1 MASPRVIPRAGRIA
15 NNLVLYDVNPTGDEI
30 GRGAYG
36 RVFAVNYEGTIC
48 AAKEVHTLLLEM
60 SQDEALH
67 KIKSDFLSECQIWS
81 TLRHPCVVQ
90 FLGVYYPASDQ
101 HRLPVMV
108 MEKMEQSLRGLV
120 EKYTTIPLNVKLS
133 ILDDVCL
140 GLRYLHSRNPSI
152 VHRDLSPNNILLGG
166 QLEAKITDLGV
177 AKVMET
183 TEDGISMTKVPGT
196 PAFMPPESSVTK
208 GSTYGTPLD
217 IFSYGGVILNI
228 ITQIWPEPSDRE
240 QLNTLTDKWDVV
252 SELARRQT
260 YLDKLI
266 GCAAELTELVTS
278 CLNDNPKRRPTVAKV
293 SIEIKRVKQIYSQ
306 KTGHDG
312 MSRLV
317 WWASQ
322 QDEMISRTIELERV
336 NNELKAENESLKTE
350 NSHLSRVNAENAQL
364 QLEIQHLKEQLA
376 FKRSL
381 KPDLFSGPVTIKWEQ
396 GASAPV
402 RIGYHN
408 TVLYKGKI
416 YIGGGNEPG
425 SKPSHRIDVYHPTEN
440 YWSPSPINVP
450 YHWFAMTILNS
461 QLILAGGEDR
471 SSNITN
477 RVFLLNSSNQL
488 IDYSKMITSR
498 CLATAVGHQKRLL
511 VVGGKDSNYQPLA
524 STEVFDSITGQ
535 WYATGN
541 LPSPHCSLQAAVAD
555 DTVYMLGGASQ
566 GSRSSPKVLS
576 ASLDTLRN
584 NKLKWESHL
593 STPWN
598 RSTPVSIQGKKLLVI
613 GGRKKIGDRNE
624 HTSDIYVLNKANHSW
639 EAVEQIPSPRDAPV
653 VVSMADTFIVI
664 GGVDE
669 DGQFTNTLWIG
680 SCKPQ

>member
-1 MASPRVIPRAGRIA
+1 
-15 NNLVLYDVNPTGDEI
+15 
-30 GRGAYG
+30 
-36 RVFAVNYEGTIC
+36 
-48 AAKEVHTLLLEM
+48 
-60 SQDEALH
+60 
-67 KIKSDFLSECQIWS
+67 
-81 TLRHPCVVQ
+81 
-90 FLGVYYPASDQ
+90 
-101 HRLPVMV
+101 MV

-322 QDEMISRTIELERV
+322 QDEV
-336 NNELKAENESLKTE
+336 CY
-350 NSHLSRVNAENAQL
+350 LSYIMYHVCL
-364 QLEIQHLKEQLA
+364 FEI
-376 FKRSL
+376 
-381 KPDLFSGPVTIKWEQ
+381 
-396 GASAPV
+396 
-402 RIGYHN
+402 
-408 TVLYKGKI
+408 
-416 YIGGGNEPG
+416 
-425 SKPSHRIDVYHPTEN
+425 
-440 YWSPSPINVP
+440 
-450 YHWFAMTILNS
+450 
-461 QLILAGGEDR
+461 
-471 SSNITN
+471 
-477 RVFLLNSSNQL
+477 
-488 IDYSKMITSR
+488 
-498 CLATAVGHQKRLL
+498 
-511 VVGGKDSNYQPLA
+511 
-524 STEVFDSITGQ
+524 
-535 WYATGN
+535 
-541 LPSPHCSLQAAVAD
+541 
-555 DTVYMLGGASQ
+555 
-566 GSRSSPKVLS
+566 
-576 ASLDTLRN
+576 
-584 NKLKWESHL
+584 
-593 STPWN
+593 
-598 RSTPVSIQGKKLLVI
+598 
-613 GGRKKIGDRNE
+613 
-624 HTSDIYVLNKANHSW
+624 
-639 EAVEQIPSPRDAPV
+639 
-653 VVSMADTFIVI
+653 
-664 GGVDE
+664 
-669 DGQFTNTLWIG
+669 
-680 SCKPQ
+680 